1 MRWIRRRGES
11 RPQTEV
17 GRAPLPYTVS
27 ELELVIVLA
36 DVMNSMLD
44 KTIKAI
50 EEELSE
56 ERLLSIG
63 DTVLPHIQ
71 HWDRLATLLRDRA
84 IAAVTILPLVLSV
97 SALTIVVVAVITPV
111 YLSVATYK

>member
-36 DVMNSMLD
+36 DVMNMLD

-84 IAAVTILPLVLSV
+84 IAAVMILPLVLSV